1 MHVSDKF
8 VDFLASWEGERLE
21 AYQVPGEHF
30 WTIGVGHTGTV
41 NGTTIHKGMK
51 ISQAQSRALLKHD
64 LLSSEAAVNEHVP
77 WRWRRLRRRF
87 ETFVSLAFNMGPE
100 ILTPSPPL
108 EAIGIDLRGKVTKT
122 TIAHLAFDI
131 QLFNKGGSP
140 LRVMEGLVK
149 RRSAE
154 SQLFVT
160 GRYVHNH

>member
-1 MHVSDKF
+1 MHVSDAF
-8 VDFLASWEGERLE
+8 VDFLASWEGVRTE

-30 WTIGVGHTGTV
+30 WTIGVGHTGKVDGVTP
-41 NGTTIHKGMK
+41 HKGMT
-51 ISQAQSRALLKHD
+51 ISHAKALTLLKQD
-64 LLSSEAAVNEHVP
+64 LLASEAAVNRHVP
-77 WRWRRLRRRF
+77 LRWRRRRRRF

-100 ILTPSPPL
+100 ILTAAPPL
-108 EAIGIDLRGKVTKT
+108 TSIGVALKKPVTKT
-122 TIAHLAFDI
+122 NIASLAFSI

-160 GRYVHNH
+160 GRYIHNH